1 MVFKM
6 AVNLNTHNKQQ
17 QIFTTKS
24 QQIDST
30 LTGEDDIP
38 SKVHQGIVI
47 ERGDMKNTNEKADNI
62 LVLQMVFAATEN
74 QQGFCFH
81 SLLITR
87 MCSVV
92 LNYLP

>member
-1 MVFKM
+1 MFLEFPILSHV
-6 AVNLNTHNKQQ
+6 LLRRDKQQ

-74 QQGFCFH
+74 QKGVSFITDYTDLFC
-81 SLLITR
+81 
-87 MCSVV
+87 CA
-92 LNYLP
+92 